1 VKGLNTMNIFDKLAK
16 AFGPKAKA
24 PSVHELERLL
34 EEAEAAV
41 IAADSRLKELEAGRV
56 DAVTAGEESRAK
68 HRSDLLAGRDDA
80 DDARAAVAA
89 IRARLSDA
97 QAAAIEK
104 GRREQY
110 DRARAAQQAAADAVS
125 ARYEQAAEVLRD
137 LARQAA
143 EADELAAAANR
154 NLPVATKPLLAE
166 AEGLCR
172 DWPAEPEQVL
182 SRETVK
188 LWCSEDGQPVPD
200 QDRVR
205 PLGGD
210 RGLLDIESWRTSRGM
225 PVTRMTFEKITTRK
239 WRAPAYAARLKD
251 LDLPPLQPEKPAPG
265 DVEVSFAP
273 IAPAAAE
280 PPTAAE

>member
-1 VKGLNTMNIFDKLAK
+1 MSIFEAIGK
-16 AFGPKAKA
+16 AFSPKAKPA
-24 PSVHELERLL
+24 TVAELERLL
-34 EEAEAAV
+34 EGAEAAV
-41 IAADSRLKELEAGRV
+41 AAAEAKLHELEAGRLK
-56 DAVTAGEESRAK
+56 AVVGGEEARSR
-68 HRSDLLAGRDDA
+68 HRLDLLAARDDA

-110 DRARAAQQAAADAVS
+110 DRARAAQQAAADGIKAK
-125 ARYEQAAEVLRD
+125 YTAAIDELKRLQCLVN
-137 LARQAA
+137 
-143 EADELAAAANR
+143 EADELVASANQA
-154 NLPVATKPLLAE
+154 LPAGVEPLPPE

-172 DWPAEPEQVL
+172 DRPAEPEHVL

-188 LWCSEDGQPVPD
+188 LWCTESGQPIPD

-280 PPTAAE
+280 PPAEAAE